1 MAPEMAYA
9 LPISNAT
16 TTATSAQNYS
26 GYWRISSYKLTAW
39 TSAADGYF
47 TGNISQVLVYNRA
60 LSAEE
65 VLQNYNALRSRFGL

>member
-1 MAPEMAYA
+1 MRLYVDG
-9 LPISNAT
+9 ISNAT
-16 TTATSAQNYS
+16 TTATSPQNYS

-47 TGNISQVLVYNRA
+47 TGNIAQVLVYNRA

-65 VLQNYNALRSRFGL
+65 VSQNFNDLRGRYGI